1 MCDLY
6 TCMDNV
12 CARTGDD
19 AWHQAVEVV
28 KDQGLLCLA
37 PGKHGSSL
45 QEARA
50 FCFLSWWWL
59 LNAAPLGLQHESF

>member
-37 PGKHGSSL
+37 PRKHGSLSKKH
-45 QEARA
+45 APSA
-50 FCFLSWWWL
+50 FSAGGGF
-59 LNAAPLGLQHESF
+59 